1 MNTKTPEL
9 PKAYNPKDVEKEIL
23 NFWLEKKLYHTEI
36 DNSKKPFVIVI
47 PPPNITGALHM
58 GHALNNTLQDVIIRV
73 AKIKGFNALW
83 VPGTDHGGIA
93 TQNVVERLLLKQGK
107 TKHDLGREKFLEFMW
122 TWRKETGDTILHQ
135 LKYLGCLCDWERTRF
150 TMDEI
155 CSKAVYKA
163 FKILFEQGYIYRGER
178 IVNWCPRCQ
187 TALADIEV
195 EYKEEKSHLWYIKYP
210 FKNKKGF
217 ITVATVRP
225 ETMLG
230 DTAVAVNPKDE
241 RYKNLIGQEVV
252 LPLMNRVI
260 KIIADDV
267 VEPEFGTGAVK
278 VTPAHDPADFDIA
291 QRHNLEVIKVID
303 ENGKMINVGVYSGL
317 DRFECR
323 KKVVE
328 DLKQQGLLEKTED
341 YTHNIGICYRC
352 GTVIEPLTSKQWFIR
367 MKEIA
372 KKAYNAISEGKVVYY
387 PEVYKEYTLN
397 WLENIKDWCI
407 SRQIWW
413 GHRIPIWYCENETCK
428 PIVSDTKPDKCP
440 QCGTKN
446 LVQDNDVLDTWFSSA
461 LWPFSVFSWGVDE
474 NNLELKYF
482 YPTQILVTGYEI
494 LYLWVARMIMMG
506 LHFLNEVP
514 FREVYVHGIVRD
526 IHGKKMSKSLG
537 NVIDPLDIVEKY
549 GTDALRFSLVSA
561 TTAGRDLHIAEES
574 FVSSRNFMN
583 KIYNMTRFIMLNI
596 QEQDYENIKSWIKNF
611 SVNFNE
617 PNFSIAEHWI
627 LYELKNLVSNITELY
642 KKYMLGNIANE
653 LYEFIW
659 FKFCDWY
666 LEVAKINLQDKNS
679 KVYNLGLLIFVLE
692 KILKLLHPITPFFT
706 EYVYQ
711 NIKKLLPE
719 ETVAE
724 GFSLCKE
731 SILETSF
738 TTLDEIKFESDFE
751 KVKFFELTKN
761 IISEIRTIRN
771 EFKLQN
777 NLKPNIIIAVENHRV
792 VETLKNF
799 VSYIQRL
806 AFVNEINLINK
817 KEQEFQKPKHSSTA
831 VFEVTKEHGTAE
843 LYVLLEGMI
852 DFDKEKER
860 LKKEISELE
869 KFISTLQQKLNNQQF
884 LTKAPKTEVER
895 TKELYQLNIEKLNK
909 LRKVLTDIE

>member
-1 MNTKTPEL
+1 MKEL
-9 PKAYNPKDVEKEIL
+9 PKAYNPKDVEKDIL
-23 NFWLEKKLYHTEI
+23 SFWLEKKLYHTEI
-36 DNSKKPFVIVI
+36 DYSKKPFVIVI

-73 AKIKGFNALW
+73 AKMKGFNALW

-107 TKHDLGREKFLEFMW
+107 TKHELGREKFLEFMW
-122 TWRKETGDTILHQ
+122 NWRKETGDTILHQ

-150 TMDEI
+150 TMDEV

-195 EYKEEKSHLWYIKYP
+195 EYKEEKSYLWYIKYP
-210 FKNKKGF
+210 FKNKKGY

-230 DTAVAVNPKDE
+230 DTAVAVNPNDE
-241 RYKNLIGQEVV
+241 RYKNLIGEEVV
-252 LPLMNRVI
+252 LPLMNRII

-267 VEPEFGTGAVK
+267 VEAEFGTGAVK
-278 VTPAHDPADFDIA
+278 VTPAHDTADFEIA
-291 QRHNLEVIKVID
+291 QRHNLDAIKVID
-303 ENGKMINVGVYSGL
+303 ENGKMVNVGQYSGL

-328 DLKQQGLLEKTED
+328 DLKQQGFLEKIED
-341 YTHNIGICYRC
+341 YTHNVGVCYRC
-352 GTVIEPLTSKQWFIR
+352 GTVIEPLISKQWFVR
-367 MKEIA
+367 MKDIA
-372 KKAYNAISEGKVVYY
+372 KKAYDAIYEGKVVYY

-413 GHRIPIWYCENETCK
+413 GHRIPIWYCENKECS
-428 PIVSDTKPDKCP
+428 IVVSYTNPEKCP
-440 QCGTKN
+440 QCGSKN
-446 LVQDNDVLDTWFSSA
+446 LTQDNDVLDTWFSSA
-461 LWPFSVFSWGVDE
+461 LWPFSVFGWGVDE
-474 NNLELKYF
+474 NNTELKYF

-514 FREVYVHGIVRD
+514 FKEVYVHGIVRD

-537 NVIDPLDIVEKY
+537 NVIDPLEIVEKY
-549 GTDALRFSLVSA
+549 GTDALRFSLVSS
-561 TTAGRDLHIAEES
+561 TTAGRDIHLAEES

-596 QEQDYENIKSWIKNF
+596 QDENVEEIKSWIKNF
-611 SVNFNE
+611 STNFNE
-617 PNFSIAEHWI
+617 ANFGIAEHWI
-627 LYELKNLVSNITELY
+627 LYELKNLVSNINELY

-666 LEVAKINLQDKNS
+666 LEVAKINLQNSNS
-679 KVYNLGLLIFVLE
+679 KIYTLGLLIFVLE

-711 NIKKLLPE
+711 NIKKFLPE
-719 ETVAE
+719 E
-724 GFSLCKE
+724 KE
-731 SILETSF
+731 SILETLF
-738 TTLDEIKFESDFE
+738 TTTNEINFEFDFE

-771 EFKLQN
+771 EFKLQTN
-777 NLKPNIIIAVENHRV
+777 SKPNIIITAENNKV
-792 VETLKNF
+792 VDVLKNF

-806 AFVNEINLINK
+806 ASVNETTFLNK
-817 KEQEFQKPKHSSTA
+817 TEQEFKKPKHSSTA
-831 VFEVTKEHGTAE
+831 VFEVTKELGTVE
-843 LYVLLEGMI
+843 LYVLLEEII
-852 DFDKEKER
+852 DFNKEKQRIE
-860 LKKEISELE
+860 KEIAEIE
-869 KFISTLQQKLNNQQF
+869 KFVSILQQKLNNEQF
-884 LTKAPKTEVER
+884 LTKAPKTEVEK
-895 TKELYQLNIEKLNK
+895 TKVMYQLNIEKLNK
-909 LRKVLTDIE
+909 LKKVLIDLE

>member
-1 MNTKTPEL
+1 MKEL

-23 NFWLEKKLYHTEI
+23 NFWLEKKLYHAEI

-73 AKIKGFNALW
+73 AKMKGFNALW

-150 TMDEI
+150 TMDEV

-163 FKILFEQGYIYRGER
+163 FKTLFEQGYIYRGER

-195 EYKEEKSHLWYIKYP
+195 EYKEEKSYLWYIKYP
-210 FKNKKGF
+210 FKNKEGS

-303 ENGKMINVGVYSGL
+303 ENGKMINVGIYSGL

-328 DLKQQGLLEKTED
+328 DLKQQGLLEKIED
-341 YTHNIGICYRC
+341 YTHNVGICYRC
-352 GTVIEPLTSKQWFIR
+352 GTVIEPLTSKQWFVR

-413 GHRIPIWYCENETCK
+413 GHRIPIWYCENETCE

-440 QCGTKN
+440 QCGAKN
-446 LVQDNDVLDTWFSSA
+446 LIQDNDVLDTWFSSA

-474 NNLELKYF
+474 NNPELKYF

-617 PNFSIAEHWI
+617 PNFGIAEHWI

-679 KVYNLGLLIFVLE
+679 KVYTLGLLIFVLE

-719 ETVAE
+719 E
-724 GFSLCKE
+724 KE

-738 TTLDEIKFESDFE
+738 TTLDETKFEPYFE

-761 IISEIRTIRN
+761 MISEIRTIRN

-777 NLKPNIIIAVENHRV
+777 NLKPNIIIV
-792 VETLKNF
+792 V
-799 VSYIQRL
+799 
-806 AFVNEINLINK
+806 
-817 KEQEFQKPKHSSTA
+817 
-831 VFEVTKEHGTAE
+831 
-843 LYVLLEGMI
+843 
-852 DFDKEKER
+852 
-860 LKKEISELE
+860 
-869 KFISTLQQKLNNQQF
+869 
-884 LTKAPKTEVER
+884 KTE
-895 TKELYQLNIEKLNK
+895 K
-909 LRKVLTDIE
+909 

>member
-1 MNTKTPEL
+1 MKEL

-23 NFWLEKKLYHTEI
+23 NFWLEKKLYHAEI

-58 GHALNNTLQDVIIRV
+58 GHALNNTLQDVIRV
-73 AKIKGFNALW
+73 AKMKGFNALW

-150 TMDEI
+150 TMDEV

-163 FKILFEQGYIYRGER
+163 FKTLFEQGYIYRGER

-195 EYKEEKSHLWYIKYP
+195 EYKEEKSYLWYIKYP
-210 FKNKKGF
+210 FKNKEGS

-241 RYKNLIGQEVV
+241 RYKNLIGEEVV

-303 ENGKMINVGVYSGL
+303 ENGKMINVGIYSGL

-328 DLKQQGLLEKTED
+328 DLKQQGLLEKIED
-341 YTHNIGICYRC
+341 YTHNVGICYRC
-352 GTVIEPLTSKQWFIR
+352 GTVIEPLTSKQWFVR

-440 QCGTKN
+440 QCGAKN
-446 LVQDNDVLDTWFSSA
+446 LIQDNDVLDTWFSSA

-474 NNLELKYF
+474 NNPELKYF

-596 QEQDYENIKSWIKNF
+596 QEQDYENIKSWIKDF
-611 SVNFNE
+611 SSNFNE
-617 PNFSIAEHWI
+617 PNFGIAEHWI

-679 KVYNLGLLIFVLE
+679 KVYTLGLLIFVLE

-719 ETVAE
+719 E
-724 GFSLCKE
+724 KE

-738 TTLDEIKFESDFE
+738 TTLDETKFEPYFE

-761 IISEIRTIRN
+761 MISEIRTIRN

-777 NLKPNIIIAVENHRV
+777 NLKPNIIIVVENHRV

-817 KEQEFQKPKHSSTA
+817 KEQEFQKPKYSSTA
-831 VFEVTKEHGTAE
+831 VFEITKEYGTAE

-884 LTKAPKTEVER
+884 LTKAPKSEVER
-895 TKELYQLNIEKLNK
+895 TKELYQLNIEKINK
-909 LRKVLTDIE
+909 LKKILTDIE

>member
-1 MNTKTPEL
+1 MKEL

-23 NFWLEKKLYHTEI
+23 TFWLEKKLYHAEI

-73 AKIKGFNALW
+73 AKMKGFNALW

-93 TQNVVERLLLKQGK
+93 TQNVVERILLKQGK

-150 TMDEI
+150 TMDEV

-163 FKILFEQGYIYRGER
+163 FKTLFEQGYIYRGER

-195 EYKEEKSHLWYIKYP
+195 EYKEEKSYLWYIKYP
-210 FKNKKGF
+210 FKNKEGS

-241 RYKNLIGQEVV
+241 RYKNLIGEEVV

-278 VTPAHDPADFDIA
+278 VTPAHDPTDFDIA

-328 DLKQQGLLEKTED
+328 DLKQQGLLEKIED
-341 YTHNIGICYRC
+341 YTHNVGVCYRC
-352 GTVIEPLTSKQWFIR
+352 GTVIEPLTSKQWFVR

-413 GHRIPIWYCENETCK
+413 GHRIPIWYCENETCE

-474 NNLELKYF
+474 NNPELKYF

-596 QEQDYENIKSWIKNF
+596 QEQDYENIKSWIKDF
-611 SVNFNE
+611 SFNFNE
-617 PNFSIAEHWI
+617 PNFGIAEHWI

-679 KVYNLGLLIFVLE
+679 KVYTLGLLIFVLE

-719 ETVAE
+719 ETVA
-724 GFSLCKE
+724 S
-731 SILETSF
+731 
-738 TTLDEIKFESDFE
+738 
-751 KVKFFELTKN
+751 
-761 IISEIRTIRN
+761 
-771 EFKLQN
+771 
-777 NLKPNIIIAVENHRV
+777 
-792 VETLKNF
+792 
-799 VSYIQRL
+799 RL
-806 AFVNEINLINK
+806 LR
-817 KEQEFQKPKHSSTA
+817 
-831 VFEVTKEHGTAE
+831 
-843 LYVLLEGMI
+843 
-852 DFDKEKER
+852 D
-860 LKKEISELE
+860 LKKV
-869 KFISTLQQKLNNQQF
+869 F
-884 LTKAPKTEVER
+884 L
-895 TKELYQLNIEKLNK
+895 K
-909 LRKVLTDIE
+909 LRL